1 MLTLKNC
8 RTSPSRKVL
17 KSTNICTNAVRRCG
31 YLPSRQPNF
40 TEKLE
45 LPTLEDFGALLE
57 EQSKEISTT
66 IAFVRALNVM
76 LKNKSIKDRL
86 VPIIADEARTFGME
100 GLFRQIGIY
109 SPNGQQY
116 TPQDREQ
123 VAYYKED
130 EKGQILQEGINELG
144 AGASWLAAATSYSTN
159 NLPMIPF
166 YIYYSMFGFQ
176 RIGDLCWQAGDQQ
189 ARGFLIGG
197 TSGRTT
203 LNGEGLQHEDGPQP
217 YSVADYPELY
227 LLRSV
232 LRL

>member
-1 MLTLKNC
+1 QN
-8 RTSPSRKVL
+8 
-17 KSTNICTNAVRRCG
+17 
-31 YLPSRQPNF
+31 
-40 TEKLE
+40 
-45 LPTLEDFGALLE
+45 
-57 EQSKEISTT
+57 KEISTT

-166 YIYYSMFGFQ
+166 YIYNS
-176 RIGDLCWQAGDQQ
+176 
-189 ARGFLIGG
+189 
-197 TSGRTT
+197 
-203 LNGEGLQHEDGPQP
+203 
-217 YSVADYPELY
+217 
-227 LLRSV
+227 
-232 LRL
+232 

>member
-1 MLTLKNC
+1 MFRLLTSRLKNC
-8 RTSPSRKVL
+8 LTLPSRKVL
-17 KSTNICTNAVRRCG
+17 KSTNICTNAAALHG

-45 LPTLEDFGALLE
+45 LPTTEDFGALLE
-57 EQSKEISTT
+57 EQNKEISTT

-109 SPNGQQY
+109 SPNYQQY

-144 AGASWLAAATSYSTN
+144 AGSSWLARR
-159 NLPMIPF
+159 LPIAPT
-166 YIYYSMFGFQ
+166 IC
-176 RIGDLCWQAGDQQ
+176 R
-189 ARGFLIGG
+189 
-197 TSGRTT
+197 
-203 LNGEGLQHEDGPQP
+203 
-217 YSVADYPELY
+217 
-227 LLRSV
+227 
-232 LRL
+232 

>member
-1 MLTLKNC
+1 MGDTAEGKTSLTVKKMNMDGVRYIRDRFNVPVTDEQVENLSYITFPEGSEEYKYLHERRQALK
-8 RTSPSRKVL
+8 
-17 KSTNICTNAVRRCG
+17 G
-31 YLPSRQPNF
+31 YLPARQPNF

-45 LPTLEDFGALLE
+45 LPALEDFSQLLE
-57 EQSKEISTT
+57 EQNKEISTT

-144 AGASWLAAATSYSTN
+144 AGASGW
-159 NLPMIPF
+159 
-166 YIYYSMFGFQ
+166 
-176 RIGDLCWQAGDQQ
+176 
-189 ARGFLIGG
+189 
-197 TSGRTT
+197 
-203 LNGEGLQHEDGPQP
+203 
-217 YSVADYPELY
+217 
-227 LLRSV
+227 LLRPPTAPTTADDPV
-232 LRL
+232 LHLLLHVRVPAYR

>member
-1 MLTLKNC
+1 
-8 RTSPSRKVL
+8 
-17 KSTNICTNAVRRCG
+17 
-31 YLPSRQPNF
+31 
-40 TEKLE
+40 
-45 LPTLEDFGALLE
+45 
-57 EQSKEISTT
+57 
-66 IAFVRALNVM
+66 M
-76 LKNKSIKDRL
+76 LKNPSIKDRL

-176 RIGDLCWQAGDQQ
+176 RIGDLCWP
-189 ARGFLIGG
+189 
-197 TSGRTT
+197 GR
-203 LNGEGLQHEDGPQP
+203 
-217 YSVADYPELY
+217 
-227 LLRSV
+227 
-232 LRL
+232 